1 MSALSC
7 VCVFRLLSVA
17 IAAGPELPCAS
28 AVFEMIARGMRGGVT
43 FSSHSFIL
51 PCIEPV
57 IPFIAL
63 ISFLKSPS
71 LLLSAF
77 PTIIIV
83 IIITG
88 A

>member
-1 MSALSC
+1 
-7 VCVFRLLSVA
+7 
-17 IAAGPELPCAS
+17 
-28 AVFEMIARGMRGGVT
+28 MIARGMRGGVT